1 LLLWA
6 AYLVGYGEV
15 VGFAGSYAPLAA
27 LLPVAVSGWCWGPVG
42 GLASGVIGYLAVQL
56 RMDALGVATWNP
68 LSLLQADQM
77 FAFLACSGAG
87 LVVGWMRRL
96 EHNLHHERAAR
107 RKALVDP
114 LTGTLVRQ
122 AFEERLRAE
131 LDAAAAAGG
140 GLALLFVDLDR
151 FKFVNDTYGHDF
163 GDKLL
168 GEVGQVLLAN
178 VREEDL
184 VGRVGGDEFMVALVG
199 VRDEQAA
206 GQIARSLV
214 RELSTPF
221 TVEGRELQVSAS
233 IGVALYPRD
242 DNVVEALLQS
252 ADAAMYQVKVA
263 GKNSFNFS
271 TVEVRTRLTR
281 RLELE
286 RVLRRALTEN
296 EFKVMYQ
303 PQVRIADGTLVGF
316 EALLRWHSPD
326 LGLVPPA
333 EFIPV
338 AEEAGM
344 IAPIGHWMLRETAMQ
359 LRTWLRQG
367 LMPVRV
373 AVNVSTLQ
381 FHQSNFV
388 DTVKGALDD
397 SGIQPHL
404 FELEVTESVLEQDN
418 DLAVRILKQLQ
429 RLGVRIALDDFGTGY
444 SSLAYLQRLPIGTL
458 KIDRS
463 FVQALAQGPLRGT
476 QTAKEPDPAVRSTLQ
491 RNHLR
496 TSGGSVDNAAIIEAI
511 CAMAHKLNKEVVAEG
526 VETAYQRDFLRS
538 LGADNA
544 QGYYF
549 AKPMLPS
556 QAEEL
561 LKRVT
566 VEAAMAQTAAE
577 ARASAVKELRSSAV
591 REPWMPMSVI
601 DDVPVSADEDQGTGQ
616 GSEWTWIEPGPLGR
630 EPASGQG
637 AASRTGTLGNEPQT
651 AFDELV
657 IWK

>member
-1 LLLWA
+1 MPGWLKRLSPLLLWG
-6 AYLVGYGEV
+6 AYLVGYGEIAAL
-15 VGFAGSYAPLAA
+15 AGSYAPLVA
-27 LLPVAVSGWCWGPVG
+27 LLPVAVSGWSWGPVG
-42 GLASGVIGYLAVQL
+42 GLASGVFGYLAVQV

-114 LTGTLVRQ
+114 LTGTLVRR
-122 AFEERLRAE
+122 AFEERLKAE
-131 LDAAAAAGG
+131 LDAATATGS

-151 FKFVNDTYGHDF
+151 FKFVNDTYGHDL

-168 GEVGQVLLAN
+168 REVGQILLSN

-206 GQIARSLV
+206 GQIAKSLV
-214 RELSTPF
+214 RELSSPF

-242 DNVVEALLQS
+242 GVGVEALLQS

-263 GKNSFNFS
+263 GKNAYNFS

-286 RVLRRALTEN
+286 RVLRRALAEN
-296 EFKVMYQ
+296 EFKVVYQ
-303 PQVRIADGTLVGF
+303 PQFRIVDGSLVGF

-326 LGLVPPA
+326 LGKVSPA

-359 LRTWLRQG
+359 LRAWLRQG
-367 LMPVRV
+367 FVPVRV

-388 DTVKGALDD
+388 DTVKGALGD
-397 SGIQPHL
+397 SGIDPGL
-404 FELEVTESVLEQDN
+404 FELEVTESVLERDK
-418 DLAVRILKQLQ
+418 DLAVRILRQLQ

-444 SSLAYLQRLPIGTL
+444 SSLAYLQSLPIGTL

-463 FVQALAQGPLRGT
+463 FVQKLGQGPLRGEPA
-476 QTAKEPDPAVRSTLQ
+476 TAHEVDPAVRSALQ
-491 RNHLR
+491 RNVVR
-496 TSGGSVDNAAIIEAI
+496 TSSGFENATPIVEAI

-526 VETAYQRDFLRS
+526 VETAYQRDFLRR
-538 LGADNA
+538 LGADTA
-544 QGYYF
+544 QGYFY
-549 AKPMLPS
+549 AKPMMPA

-566 VEAAMAQTAAE
+566 TVTAEAIAA
-577 ARASAVKELRSSAV
+577 ARASAIRPPRTPRDYGTIDPFGARVLPETTMEPIPTARRNLPSPDRERASS
-591 REPWMPMSVI
+591 
-601 DDVPVSADEDQGTGQ
+601 
-616 GSEWTWIEPGPLGR
+616 
-630 EPASGQG
+630 
-637 AASRTGTLGNEPQT
+637 
-651 AFDELV
+651 FDELV

>member
-1 LLLWA
+1 MPGWLKRLSPLLLWG
-6 AYLVGYGEV
+6 AYLVGYGEIV
-15 VGFAGSYAPLAA
+15 ELAGSYAPLVA
-27 LLPVAVSGWCWGPVG
+27 LLPVAVSGWSWGPVG
-42 GLASGVIGYLAVQL
+42 GLASGVLGYLAVQV

-131 LDAAAAAGG
+131 LDAATATGS

-151 FKFVNDTYGHDF
+151 FKFVNDTYGHDL

-168 GEVGQVLLAN
+168 REVGQILLSN
-178 VREEDL
+178 VRDEDL

-221 TVEGRELQVSAS
+221 TVDGRELQVSAS

-242 DNVVEALLQS
+242 GGEVEALLQS

-263 GKNSFNFS
+263 GKNAYNFS

-286 RVLRRALTEN
+286 RVLRRALAEN
-296 EFKVMYQ
+296 EFKVVYQ
-303 PQVRIADGTLVGF
+303 PQFRIVDGSLVGF

-326 LGLVPPA
+326 LGKVSPA

-359 LRTWLRQG
+359 LRAWLRQG
-367 LMPVRV
+367 FVPVRV

-388 DTVKGALDD
+388 DTVRGALDD
-397 SGIQPHL
+397 SGIDPGL
-404 FELEVTESVLEQDN
+404 FELEVTESVLERDN
-418 DLAVRILKQLQ
+418 DLAVRILRQLQ

-444 SSLAYLQRLPIGTL
+444 SSLAYLQSLPIGTL

-463 FVQALAQGPLRGT
+463 FVQRLAQGPLRG
-476 QTAKEPDPAVRSTLQ
+476 APPAAEVDPAVRSALQ
-491 RNHLR
+491 RNVVR
-496 TSGGSVDNAAIIEAI
+496 TSGGSEDAAPIVEAI

-526 VETAYQRDFLRS
+526 VETAYQRDFLRR
-538 LGADNA
+538 LGADTA
-544 QGYYF
+544 QGYFY
-549 AKPMLPS
+549 AKPMMPA

-566 VEAAMAQTAAE
+566 TVTAEAIAA
-577 ARASAVKELRSSAV
+577 ARASAIRPPRTPSDARTIDPFGARVVPETTMEPIAPARHDIPLRELERASS
-591 REPWMPMSVI
+591 
-601 DDVPVSADEDQGTGQ
+601 
-616 GSEWTWIEPGPLGR
+616 
-630 EPASGQG
+630 
-637 AASRTGTLGNEPQT
+637 
-651 AFDELV
+651 FDELV